1 MNLARSPGLRSRLHS
16 ANTNRFL
23 SERAQLST
31 IPEEPEEDEAESAPR
46 RYDGMRNTYRYLEP
60 WPQRDNA
67 RAGPSRRQEAEHD
80 VDMLGWDD
88 ETTLVAMLQE
98 K

>member
-46 RYDGMRNTYRYLEP
+46 RYDGMRDTYRYLEP
-60 WPQRDNA
+60 RSQR
-67 RAGPSRRQEAEHD
+67 GPSRRQEVEHD